1 MKKLIVLLTMLI
13 ISINS
18 FAQNAI
24 LLEKDQKA
32 PFSGTLVK
40 NERLDKLIKAEKRE
54 LVLKD
59 LGLAKDELIEYHKKD
74 AQTQRKKLREAKFD
88 SFISNV
94 GYFLVGCIL
103 TSVSFKIAQEVK

>member
-1 MKKLIVLLTMLI
+1 MKSIVLTILTI

-18 FAQNAI
+18 FAQSTIVKKGEVVPYTGI
-24 LLEKDQKA
+24 LLTQERAEKA
-32 PFSGTLVK
+32 M
-40 NERLDKLIKAEKRE
+40 KAEKRE
-54 LVLKD
+54 LVLRD

-88 SFISNV
+88 SFVSNV